1 VTNANLD
8 ASNIQKF
15 QEKLNMSLLSKL
27 KGTGKSGYGYGSSA
41 EDVTSGLD
49 LSGKTYLVTGCNSGI
64 GEETARVLA
73 LRGARLVAAARTVKK
88 AEDAVSPFTSNFRAV
103 ACELSEPQSAAAAA
117 ASLQDETFDG
127 IICNAGIM
135 ALPKLTLSH
144 GYEMQF
150 MTNHIGHFILVT
162 GLLDRL
168 ADDGRVVMLSSDAH
182 KFPVSGGIDFQNLDG
197 SKGYGGT
204 RFYGQSKLSNL
215 LFARELA
222 TRLKAGQ
229 TANAVHPGVIH
240 TNLARNMAPIINV
253 VWAAVV
259 PLALKS
265 IPEGAATQTWGAT
278 HPSLAKV
285 SGEYLADCNI
295 AKSSKHGADMGLAK
309 RLWEVSEEI
318 VAKLVP

>member
-1 VTNANLD
+1 
-8 ASNIQKF
+8 
-15 QEKLNMSLLSKL
+15 MSLLSKL
-27 KGTGKSGYGYGSSA
+27 KGAGPSGYGYGSSA
-41 EDVTSGLD
+41 EDVTAGLD

-64 GEETARVLA
+64 GLETARVLA

-88 AEDAVSPFTSNFRAV
+88 AEDAVSPFTKDFRAV
-103 ACELSEPQSAAAAA
+103 ACELSEPASVAAAV

-135 ALPKLTLSH
+135 ALPKLNLSH
-144 GYEMQF
+144 GYELQF

-168 ADDGRVVMLSSDAH
+168 APEGRVVMLSSDAH
-182 KFPVSGGIDFQNLDG
+182 KFPVSGGVNFDNLDG
-197 SKGYGGT
+197 SNGYGGAK
-204 RFYGQSKLSNL
+204 FYGQSKLANL

-222 TRLKAGQ
+222 TRLKPGQ
-229 TANAVHPGVIH
+229 TANAVHPGVIN
-240 TNLARNMAPIINV
+240 TNLSRNMSSV
-253 VWAAVV
+253 VSTLSSIFE
-259 PLALKS
+259 PLVLKS
-265 IPEGAATQTWGAT
+265 IPEGAATQTWAAT

-285 SGEYLADCNI
+285 NGEYMADCNV
-295 AKSSKHGADMGLAK
+295 AKSSKLGTDMALAK